1 MGKFFLV
8 TSGENA
14 QKDLLSALNGKR
26 KESILKTYRGF
37 YLTGSD

>member
-14 QKDLLSALNGKR
+14 QKDSSFALNGKR
-26 KESILKTYRGF
+26 KESILKTYLGF
-37 YLTGSD
+37 YLMDLD